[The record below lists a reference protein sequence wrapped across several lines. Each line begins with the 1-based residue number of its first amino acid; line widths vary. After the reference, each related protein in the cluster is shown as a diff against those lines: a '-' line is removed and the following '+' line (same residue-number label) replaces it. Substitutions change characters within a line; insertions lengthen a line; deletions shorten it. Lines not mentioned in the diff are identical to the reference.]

1 MSSDLSGKAEI
12 YGTAK
17 IPKAQV
23 IVYPGSNCDRDA
35 LWALEYVGFDASYV
49 DIHGEIDADL
59 LILPGGFSYGDYL
72 RVGAVAAREPIANK
86 IKNFV
91 ERGGL
96 IIGICNGFQ
105 ILVEMGLLPG
115 ALLQNSCGH
124 FICKIVELE
133 VVDNSTPF
141 TSYFQKGEK
150 IKLPIAHGFGRYMK
164 VDKAN
169 IVFTYTE
176 DINGS
181 DELIAGIS
189 SDKKNILG
197 LMPHPERAIE
207 KILGSDDGLRV
218 FLSAFKYIKNKKEII
233 TREAVEVKEGVN
245 I

>member
-1 MSSDLSGKAEI
+1 MNSDLSGKAET
-12 YGTAK
+12 YETK
-17 IPKAQV
+17 RIPKAQV
-23 IVYPGSNCDRDA
+23 VVYPGSNCDRDA

-49 DIHGEIDADL
+49 DIYGEIDADL

-91 ERGGL
+91 ECGGL
-96 IIGICNGFQ
+96 VIGICNGFQ

-115 ALLQNSCGH
+115 ALLQNNCGH
-124 FICKIVELE
+124 FICKIVEVE
-133 VVDNSTPF
+133 VVDNATPF
-141 TSYFQKGEK
+141 TSYFEKSEK

-169 IVFTYTE
+169 IVFKYTE

-189 SDKKNILG
+189 NDQKNILG
-197 LMPHPERAIE
+197 LMPHPERAME
-207 KILGSDDGLRV
+207 RILGSDDGLRV
-218 FLSAFKYIKNKKEII
+218 FLSAFNYIKNRKRHFTKEAKES
-233 TREAVEVKEGVN
+233 REGVN
-245 I
+245 V